1 MGRDGVIAFVAI
13 MGIITTTW
21 AYVDN
26 QKKIK
31 AEQLRIEEQKRKEE
45 EEKKKYTVGTSEQ
58 KEYFEN
64 CFGISRF
71 AYNWFIYTREN
82 NYKKGINKI
91 PNQLFKDF
99 MDMKNNNKEY
109 EFLKNIN
116 SKIIKAAL
124 LNAKTA
130 YENWFNEQNRKPKYK
145 TKKEAKKA

>member
-1 MGRDGVIAFVAI
+1 MANI
-13 MGIITTTW
+13 
-21 AYVDN
+21 Y
-26 QKKIK
+26 
-31 AEQLRIEEQKRKEE
+31 
-45 EEKKKYTVGTSEQ
+45 KKYNEKDYLYNSFKTKIYPTSEQ

-82 NYKKGINKI
+82 NYKKGINKT
-91 PNQLFKDF
+91 PNQLFKEF

-145 TKKEAKKA
+145 TKKDRLLFK